1 MMMVGRVD
9 YGSVPV
15 GTEPLSPN
23 LTTKQPILKISKISV
38 SKSNRIDVINY
49 ISISYTVLST

>member
-1 MMMVGRVD
+1 MMIVGRVD

-15 GTEPLSPN
+15 GTEPPSPN

-38 SKSNRIDVINY
+38 SKLTKIDVINY
-49 ISISYTVLST
+49 ISISYTV